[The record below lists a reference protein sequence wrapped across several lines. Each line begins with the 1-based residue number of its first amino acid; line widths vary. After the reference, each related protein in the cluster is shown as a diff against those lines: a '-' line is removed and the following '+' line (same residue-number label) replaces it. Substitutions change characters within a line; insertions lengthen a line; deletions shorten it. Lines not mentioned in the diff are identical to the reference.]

1 MSRPD
6 LTKERVTETNNH
18 LGNLIQGMEGSEQ
31 RHEES
36 IEERRAI

>member
-18 LGNLIQGMEGSEQ
+18 LENSMQGAEGSEQ
-31 RHEES
+31 RHEEL
-36 IEERRAI
+36 IVEER